1 MKNLATTC
9 ACWIFLT
16 GPGVRYVPNDVF
28 QSKFF
33 WVALVVLVIASIL
46 FKNKLQRLANMKT
59 SDLFKSPVGQKS
71 EAPKISY
78 SSNGRSGQVHYRS
91 NAGNFDM
98 YYEFG
103 GGDVVAGINV
113 PSPKDWEAKTG
124 IPLEQREEVLNIIG
138 QQVVKD
144 QTTNGRG
151 SFKIEGNFL
160 NIYA

>member
-1 MKNLATTC
+1 M
-9 ACWIFLT
+9 
-16 GPGVRYVPNDVF
+16 
-28 QSKFF
+28 
-33 WVALVVLVIASIL
+33 LVIASIL

-59 SDLFKSPVGQKS
+59 YDLFKSPFGEKS
-71 EAPKISY
+71 DAPKISY
-78 SSNGRSGQVHYRS
+78 SSDGRCGQVHYRS
-91 NAGNFDM
+91 KAGNFDM

-113 PSPKDWEAKTG
+113 PSPKDWVAQTG
-124 IPLEQREEVLNIIG
+124 IPLEQREEVLNLIG

>member
-1 MKNLATTC
+1 M
-9 ACWIFLT
+9 ILT
-16 GPGVRYVPNDVF
+16 GPSVRFFPKDAF

-33 WVALVVLVIASIL
+33 WVALVVLVTASIL

-59 SDLFKSPVGQKS
+59 SDLFKKS
-71 EAPKISY
+71 DDPKISY
-78 SSNGRSGQVHYRS
+78 SSDGRSGQVHYRS
-91 NAGNFDM
+91 KAGNFDM

-113 PSPKDWEAKTG
+113 PSPKDWVAKTG
-124 IPLEQREEVLNIIG
+124 IPLEQREEVLNLIG